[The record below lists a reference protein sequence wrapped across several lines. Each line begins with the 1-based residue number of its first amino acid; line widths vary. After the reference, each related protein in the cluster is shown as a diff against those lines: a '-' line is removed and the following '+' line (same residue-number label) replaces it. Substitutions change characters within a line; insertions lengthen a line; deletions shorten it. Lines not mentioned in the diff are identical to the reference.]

1 MSVTVPAEKA
11 ALTKQGILAK
21 LAKIYDPLGLVSPT
35 TLRGKLI
42 YRAVC
47 DAKTAWDAPIPQDI
61 AKSWRKWERGLLHNT
76 EVPRLLV
83 IHQEDIQ
90 QIELHSFG
98 DVHKRCCSLCLC
110 GYQTNIWNL
119 SRTNCS
125 QV

>member
-61 AKSWRKWERGLLHNT
+61 AKS
-76 EVPRLLV
+76 
-83 IHQEDIQ
+83 
-90 QIELHSFG
+90 
-98 DVHKRCCSLCLC
+98 
-110 GYQTNIWNL
+110 
-119 SRTNCS
+119 
-125 QV
+125 